1 MTSKEIVNNL
11 MQAQGVSNAEMAAKL
26 NLTQAALW
34 DRLNP
39 KKTNN
44 MTVKSST
51 KCSKCLITKLWQFPE
66 KPVYRKEVL
75 KLNDTLK
82 LIETRTINDALV
94 NGYYGKKEAWFTRD
108 EIGSVLGYADP
119 RQSIAN
125 IHNRHKERF
134 SDKSVQINLI
144 CTDGK
149 SYDTTVYNFKGVME
163 ICRWSKQ
170 PKADMVME
178 ALYDMAESVARTGF
192 YSVLPDQELID
203 LLVKRQSENPTFLR
217 EAAVD
222 LKSKKALEQ
231 LAQDAQLRELWK
243 QRAELPLGEYKSKL
257 DVICN
262 GNFTLL
268 SKEIKK
274 YEKWYTAFKARK
286 VDYSL

>member
-1 MTSKEIVNNL
+1 MNNTLSLNYMFNQSQVRTLVDEDIVWFVGKDVATILGHTNPERAIRKFVDDEDKVVTDLVTSYGTKETTLISEYGCYSL
-11 MQAQGVSNAEMAAKL
+11 ILASHTEEAKKFKHWV
-26 NLTQAALW
+26 TH
-34 DRLNP
+34 
-39 KKTNN
+39 
-44 MTVKSST
+44 
-51 KCSKCLITKLWQFPE
+51 
-66 KPVYRKEVL
+66 EVL
-75 KLNDTLK
+75 
-82 LIETRTINDALV
+82 
-94 NGYYGKKEAWFTRD
+94 
-108 EIGSVLGYADP
+108 P
-119 RQSIAN
+119 SI
-125 IHNRHKERF
+125 R
-134 SDKSVQINLI
+134 
-144 CTDGK
+144 
-149 SYDTTVYNFKGVME
+149 
-163 ICRWSKQ
+163 KQ
-170 PKADMVME
+170 
-178 ALYDMAESVARTGF
+178 GF
-192 YSVLPDQELID
+192 YSILPDQELID

>member
-1 MTSKEIVNNL
+1 M
-11 MQAQGVSNAEMAAKL
+11 
-26 NLTQAALW
+26 
-34 DRLNP
+34 
-39 KKTNN
+39 
-44 MTVKSST
+44 
-51 KCSKCLITKLWQFPE
+51 
-66 KPVYRKEVL
+66 
-75 KLNDTLK
+75 NDTLK
-82 LIETRTINDALV
+82 LVETRTINDTLV
-94 NGYYGKKEAWFTRD
+94 NGYYGEKEAWFTRN
-108 EIGSVLGYADP
+108 EIGSALEYADP
-119 RQSIAN
+119 QNAITI
-125 IHNRHKERF
+125 IHRKHKERLDGF
-134 SDKSVQINLI
+134 SRWCQFNTPSGVQE
-144 CTDGK
+144 G
-149 SYDTTVYNFKGVME
+149 YVYNIRGVFE

-170 PKADMVME
+170 PKANMVMD
-178 ALYDMAESVARTGF
+178 ALYGMAESVVRTGF

>member
-1 MTSKEIVNNL
+1 M
-11 MQAQGVSNAEMAAKL
+11 
-26 NLTQAALW
+26 
-34 DRLNP
+34 D
-39 KKTNN
+39 
-44 MTVKSST
+44 SS
-51 KCSKCLITKLWQFPE
+51 
-66 KPVYRKEVL
+66 L
-75 KLNDTLK
+75 KLV
-82 LIETRTINDALV
+82 ETRTINDALV
-94 NGYYGKKEAWFTRD
+94 NGYYGEKEAWFTRN
-108 EIGSVLGYADP
+108 EIGSALEYADP
-119 RQSIAN
+119 QNAITI
-125 IHNRHKERF
+125 IHRKHKERLDGF
-134 SDKSVQINLI
+134 SRWCQFNTPSGVQE
-144 CTDGK
+144 G
-149 SYDTTVYNFKGVME
+149 YVYNIRGVFE

-170 PKADMVME
+170 PKANMVMD

-217 EAAVD
+217 EAAID

-268 SKEIKK
+268 SKETKK

>member
-1 MTSKEIVNNL
+1 M
-11 MQAQGVSNAEMAAKL
+11 
-26 NLTQAALW
+26 
-34 DRLNP
+34 
-39 KKTNN
+39 
-44 MTVKSST
+44 
-51 KCSKCLITKLWQFPE
+51 
-66 KPVYRKEVL
+66 
-75 KLNDTLK
+75 NDTLK
-82 LIETRTINDALV
+82 LVETRTINNTLV
-94 NGYYGKKEAWFTRD
+94 NGYYGEKEAWFTRN
-108 EIGSVLGYADP
+108 EIGSALEYADP
-119 RQSIAN
+119 QNAITI
-125 IHNRHKERF
+125 IHRKHKERLDGF
-134 SDKSVQINLI
+134 SRWCQFNTPSGVQE
-144 CTDGK
+144 G
-149 SYDTTVYNFKGVME
+149 YVYNIRGVFE

-170 PKADMVME
+170 PKANMVMD
-178 ALYDMAESVARTGF
+178 ALYGMAESVARTGF

-231 LAQDAQLRELWK
+231 LAQDAHLRELWK

-268 SKEIKK
+268 NKETKK

>member
-1 MTSKEIVNNL
+1 MNNTLSINFTFNKSQVRTLSEGEIVWFVAKDVATILGHANPERAIRKYVDNEDK
-11 MQAQGVSNAEMAAKL
+11 GVTELVTPGGIQSVTVISEYGVYSLILASHTEEAKKFKHWV
-26 NLTQAALW
+26 TH
-34 DRLNP
+34 
-39 KKTNN
+39 
-44 MTVKSST
+44 
-51 KCSKCLITKLWQFPE
+51 
-66 KPVYRKEVL
+66 EVL
-75 KLNDTLK
+75 
-82 LIETRTINDALV
+82 
-94 NGYYGKKEAWFTRD
+94 
-108 EIGSVLGYADP
+108 P
-119 RQSIAN
+119 SI
-125 IHNRHKERF
+125 R
-134 SDKSVQINLI
+134 
-144 CTDGK
+144 
-149 SYDTTVYNFKGVME
+149 
-163 ICRWSKQ
+163 KQ
-170 PKADMVME
+170 
-178 ALYDMAESVARTGF
+178 GF

-274 YEKWYTAFKARK
+274 YEKWYTAFKVRK